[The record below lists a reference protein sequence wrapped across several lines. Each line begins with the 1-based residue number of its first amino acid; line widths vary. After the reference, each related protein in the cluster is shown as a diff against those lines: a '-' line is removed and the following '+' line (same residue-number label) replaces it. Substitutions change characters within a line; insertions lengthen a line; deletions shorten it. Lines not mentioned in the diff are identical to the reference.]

1 MNKEKKNI
9 FLIGFMG
16 AGKSTIARAIKQ
28 KLGYP
33 VVEMDERIVKE
44 QGMPISKIF
53 ETYGE
58 LYFRELETKLIQ
70 SLNQQE
76 PTIVS
81 CGGGVAMRQEN
92 VDCMRDGGSVVFLTA
107 TPQTIYERVK
117 NSTDRPLLN
126 GHMNVAYISE
136 LMEVRRPKYEAAAD
150 ILVATDGKTKEEIR
164 FYMLHQATKRIVA
177 SVAKHMNEPLEK
189 YPMNIENLGNTS
201 SASIPLLLD
210 EWNKKGR
217 LNSGDWIILSGFGGG
232 LTYGASL
239 LQW

>member
-1 MNKEKKNI
+1 
-9 FLIGFMG
+9 MG

-44 QGMPISKIF
+44 QECRSAKF
-53 ETYGE
+53 LKRGE

-92 VDCMRDGGSVVFLTA
+92 VDYMRDGGSVVFLTA

-126 GHMNVAYISE
+126 GHMNVT
-136 LMEVRRPKYEAAAD
+136 P
-150 ILVATDGKTKEEIR
+150 
-164 FYMLHQATKRIVA
+164 F
-177 SVAKHMNEPLEK
+177 
-189 YPMNIENLGNTS
+189 
-201 SASIPLLLD
+201 
-210 EWNKKGR
+210 
-217 LNSGDWIILSGFGGG
+217 LN
-232 LTYGASL
+232 
-239 LQW
+239 

>member
-1 MNKEKKNI
+1 
-9 FLIGFMG
+9 MG

-28 KLGYP
+28 KLGYL

-107 TPQTIYERVK
+107 NTADHIRTCKKQYGPSTFKRSYECCI
-117 NSTDRPLLN
+117 
-126 GHMNVAYISE
+126 H
-136 LMEVRRPKYEAAAD
+136 
-150 ILVATDGKTKEEIR
+150 
-164 FYMLHQATKRIVA
+164 F
-177 SVAKHMNEPLEK
+177 
-189 YPMNIENLGNTS
+189 
-201 SASIPLLLD
+201 
-210 EWNKKGR
+210 
-217 LNSGDWIILSGFGGG
+217 
-232 LTYGASL
+232 
-239 LQW
+239 

>member
-70 SLNQQE
+70 SL
-76 PTIVS
+76 IS
-81 CGGGVAMRQEN
+81 RSRQSYPVEA
-92 VDCMRDGGSVVFLTA
+92 VWQC
-107 TPQTIYERVK
+107 
-117 NSTDRPLLN
+117 DRK
-126 GHMNVAYISE
+126 M
-136 LMEVRRPKYEAAAD
+136 
-150 ILVATDGKTKEEIR
+150 
-164 FYMLHQATKRIVA
+164 
-177 SVAKHMNEPLEK
+177 
-189 YPMNIENLGNTS
+189 
-201 SASIPLLLD
+201 
-210 EWNKKGR
+210 
-217 LNSGDWIILSGFGGG
+217 
-232 LTYGASL
+232 
-239 LQW
+239 